1 MERERLRE
9 LVEAVG
15 ALLPLADAPPLDWGK
30 AERVHD
36 PAYLARWRSGEVTH
50 AEELRLGFPWT
61 PELVTRSVYSA
72 GGTLAATGDALAR
85 GWGLHLGGGT
95 HHASRDRAEGFAF
108 LNDVVIAAQWAFD
121 EGRVRRAAV
130 LDLDVHQGNGTARML
145 SDAPWAWTVSLHGA
159 NNYPFEKERS
169 SLDIEFTDGV
179 GDGEYLAALT
189 GRALPSLEA
198 FGPDLLFHLAGA
210 DVLAGD
216 QFGRLALSLEG
227 LRERDAAVFAWAQQ
241 AGVPLVTVMA
251 GGYNR
256 DPAETIRAR
265 LATVEEGLKV
275 YGPDTSLS
283 EDDPAPPAL

>member
-1 MERERLRE
+1 MQD
-9 LVEAVG
+9 LVARVG
-15 ALLPLADAPPLDWGK
+15 ALLPLEDAPALDWAS

-36 PAYLARWRSGEVTH
+36 PAYLARWRAGDVTH

-95 HHASRDRAEGFAF
+95 HHAYRDHAEGFAF
-108 LNDVVIAAQWAFD
+108 LNDVVIAARWALD
-121 EGRVRRAAV
+121 AGRARRIAV

-145 SDAPWAWTVSLHGA
+145 ADQPWAWTISLHGA
-159 NNYPFEKERS
+159 HNYPFEKERS
-169 SLDIEFTDGV
+169 SLDVEFEDGA
-179 GDGEYLAALT
+179 GDTEYL
-189 GRALPSLEA
+189 RALRETALLSLGA

-216 QFGRLALSLEG
+216 QFGRLALTLDG
-227 LRERDAAVFAWAQQ
+227 LRARDAAVFAWAR
-241 AGVPLVTVMA
+241 AHRAPLVTVMA

-256 DPAETIRAR
+256 DAERTIEAR
-265 LATVEEGLKV
+265 VTTVTEGLAA
-275 YGPDTSLS
+275 YATGPEGS
-283 EDDPAPPAL
+283 